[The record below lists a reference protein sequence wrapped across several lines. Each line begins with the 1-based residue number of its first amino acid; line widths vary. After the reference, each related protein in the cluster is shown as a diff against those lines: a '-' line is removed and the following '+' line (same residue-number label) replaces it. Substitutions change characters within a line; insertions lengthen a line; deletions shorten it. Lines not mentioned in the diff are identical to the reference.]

1 MSTEQMGMEVA
12 TVEEKA
18 VARQE
23 DTPQIEGLTLI
34 ERALDR
40 GVDMETIERL
50 VALQERKEARD
61 AERAMAEAL
70 AAFQAECPA
79 VRRVGTADV
88 RKNGQVQYS
97 YGFAPYDEI
106 VRVIREPLAKHGL
119 SYTHDTKMENST
131 LTVTCTL
138 QHVAGARRSATFTG
152 PFDNSGGKNPLQG
165 IGSTRSYGKRYTL
178 TDVLGLATE
187 EDDDGVGSHGAD
199 APTVN
204 DAQLKRLNELADEA
218 GADKA
223 AFCKLM
229 GVESMAA
236 IPVTQYNLA
245 QLTLKKKI
253 EAKEAGDE

>member
-1 MSTEQMGMEVA
+1 MEVA
-12 TVEEKA
+12 TVGESTPL
-18 VARQE
+18 VRQE
-23 DTPQIEGLTLI
+23 DAPQGLTLI

-70 AAFQAECPA
+70 AAFQAQCPA
-79 VRRVGTADV
+79 VRRVATADV
-88 RKNGQVQYS
+88 RKNGQKVYD

-106 VRVIREPLAKHGL
+106 IRVIRQPLADNGL
-119 SYTHDTKMENST
+119 SYTHDTKMEGNT

-138 QHVAGARRSATFTG
+138 QHTAGAKRTATFTG

-187 EDDDGVGSHGAD
+187 EDDDGVGSHGRDEPPVNAD
-199 APTVN
+199 
-204 DAQLKRLNELADEA
+204 QLKRLNALADEA

-236 IPVTQYNLA
+236 IPATQYNLA

-253 EAKEAGDE
+253 EEQGAGGE